1 MITTE
6 ELPKWD
12 KPRAEWR
19 MESPCRTFCV
29 TVTRHGKLIGSGWC
43 VYAYVRKGHRL
54 FDALNVGH
62 FTYYGI
68 DVISSMP
75 LHGGCTFFEPL
86 LHTKDSSND
95 MRVKFKKGDIY
106 AFKIGCDYSHLH
118 DDHYSELETKED
130 AWSIFSDAEQ
140 LYRHL
145 SNDSSIP

>member
-6 ELPKWD
+6 ELPEWD

-19 MESPCRTFCV
+19 MESPCSTFCV
-29 TVTRHGKLIGSGWC
+29 FVARHRKSNGNGWC

-62 FTYYGI
+62 FNYFDI

-75 LHGGCTFFEPL
+75 LHGGCTFFEPV
-86 LHTKDSSND
+86 LHTTDSSD
-95 MRVKFKKGDIY
+95 WMSVKFKQGDIY
-106 AFKIGCDYSHLH
+106 AFKIGCDYSHYG

-130 AWSIFSDAEQ
+130 AWSIFSDAVE
-140 LYRHL
+140 LFKHL
-145 SNDSSIP
+145 SNNSSIP